1 MSAVLPLSAAKA
13 CAMGHAGRI
22 GHCMPLTA
30 AFAVPGAL
38 ETMTGGYFYDRRLV
52 ESLRG
57 LGHDIRV
64 ITLPDGF
71 PDPSPKAMAAALG
84 QLQAWPSDHPLIVD
98 GLAFGALP
106 PDGVAKI
113 MAPIIALVHHPL
125 ALETGLDAALAK
137 QLRDRELH
145 NLRMARQVIVPS
157 PHTKAVL
164 VAQYGVPEGKVTV
177 LLPGIDRVQPE
188 AITRA
193 EPPMILSV
201 GILHPRKGHDVLIS
215 ALTRMADLDWQA
227 VIVGNVWDTDHAATL
242 QQMIAQSH
250 VAGRIRLAGVVET
263 AERDRLYTEASIFAL
278 ATRYEGYG
286 IVFNEALAQGL
297 PIVTCR
303 VGAVPDTV
311 PAEAG
316 LLVPVDDPDAF
327 ALALRQMLEQPS
339 VRRQMAEAARAAGAA
354 LPSWDDMA
362 RRAEAVLSACI
373 ETTA

>member
-1 MSAVLPLSAAKA
+1 
-13 CAMGHAGRI
+13 
-22 GHCMPLTA
+22 MPLTA
-30 AFAVPGAL
+30 AFAVPGSI

-52 ESLRG
+52 ESLRN

-71 PDPSPKAMAAALG
+71 PDPGPKATAAAVS
-84 QLQAWPSDHPLIVD
+84 QLQAWPADYPLIVD

-106 PDGVAKI
+106 TDGVAQI

-125 ALETGLDAALAK
+125 ALETGLDAALAE
-137 QLRDRELH
+137 QLRGRELR

-157 PHTKAVL
+157 PHTKSVL
-164 VAQYGVPEGKVTV
+164 VAQYGVPESKLTV
-177 LLPGIDRVQPE
+177 LMPGIDWVQLQ
-188 AITRA
+188 AIART

-215 ALTRMADLDWQA
+215 ALTRLADLDWQA
-227 VIVGNVWDTDHAATL
+227 CIVGNPWDTGHVAAL

-250 VAGRIRLAGVVET
+250 VAGRIRLAGAVEA
-263 AERDRLYTEASIFAL
+263 AERDKLYAEASIFAL

-286 IVFNEALAQGL
+286 IVFNEALLHGL

-303 VGAVPDTV
+303 TGAVPDTV
-311 PAEAG
+311 PADTG

-327 ALALRQMLEQPS
+327 ALALRRMLEQPS
-339 VRRQMAEAARAAGAA
+339 LRRKMADAARTAGAA
-354 LPSWDDMA
+354 LPGWNEVA
-362 RRAEAVLSACI
+362 RRAEAVLSACVKP
-373 ETTA
+373 AA